1 MADAPRHAWWDEVAL
16 VAGTLGLRVR
26 ANDDGSVR
34 LVAEGVA
41 SLDVELPAASAVEL
55 GLALCHAGGWPVR
68 EASDPVVV
76 TPPAAVDQG
85 SGAVAEPAAAAEPA
99 RPWTDPAPAPELA
112 EAATQALLAHL
123 RRLASVLPE
132 AREVDALGAPTFR
145 VATRIFAV
153 AEMVEDVPVLRV
165 KTTLDEQVGLLAD
178 PRFRADPETGHHGW
192 TTVRVDLVDD
202 PDELDPLVLSSYRLV
217 APADA
222 IVELDRRLATRAR
235 EGRDDTGG
243 PGTDAADHG
252 ARNERGGG

>member
-16 VAGTLGLRVR
+16 DAGTLGLRVR

-41 SLDVELPAASAVEL
+41 SLDVDLPAASAVEL
-55 GLALCHAGGWPVR
+55 GLALCHAGGWRAPEPVDR
-68 EASDPVVV
+68 VV
-76 TPPAAVDQG
+76 P
-85 SGAVAEPAAAAEPA
+85 AEPAAAAGPA
-99 RPWTDPAPAPELA
+99 PPWTDPAPAPELA
-112 EAATQALLAHL
+112 DQATQALLVHL
-123 RRLASVLPE
+123 RRLTSVLPE

-222 IVELDRRLATRAR
+222 IVELDRRLATGA
-235 EGRDDTGG
+235 GHGD
-243 PGTDAADHG
+243 G